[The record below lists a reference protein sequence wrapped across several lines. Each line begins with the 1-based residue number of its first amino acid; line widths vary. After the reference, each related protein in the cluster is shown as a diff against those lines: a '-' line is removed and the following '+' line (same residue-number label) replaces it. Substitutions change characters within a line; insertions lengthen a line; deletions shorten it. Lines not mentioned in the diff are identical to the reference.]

1 MIRYIVEP
9 TEITLDR
16 IQREQISPYV
26 GTFSDRAKS
35 VETDLRSEALTGRLC
50 HTQMRRE
57 TRTSGNTRHSAI
69 QVASKICL

>member
-16 IQREQISPYV
+16 IQREQSPHV

-50 HTQMRRE
+50 HTQMLRE